1 MLLPRKS
8 EDALL
13 RALGGDKVWHSTM
26 REQRNSSCLQIVTDE
41 ERTIL
46 PYSYFQ
52 EARCRERDKT
62 WEVVLYWPW
71 VIVTVRGRNMDKMPE
86 LIAEHGLALLKFHPD
101 GERVARDD
109 FPEFESVTLT
119 PRSENS
125 FPHPPANSA
134 SREERGGGGIRLAN
148 HLL

>member
-41 ERTIL
+41 EMTIL

-52 EARCRERDKT
+52 EARCRKRDKT

-71 VIVTVRGRNMDKMPE
+71 VIVSIRGRNMDKMPE
-86 LIAEHGLALLKFHPD
+86 LIAEHGLALLKFHPN
-101 GERVARDD
+101 GERVKRDD
-109 FPEFESVTLT
+109 CPEFESITLKARSQDPVLPPNAEAKPQAGPKVTH
-119 PRSENS
+119 RYSYS
-125 FPHPPANSA
+125 V
-134 SREERGGGGIRLAN
+134 
-148 HLL
+148 